1 MERLQK
7 ERESNKRSDVPT
19 KQPSTFANS
28 SPEGF
33 RAKSKPAA
41 NDAGYDPMALVKS
54 RVAPSESDPSVKKS
68 GSGPTVRRRYYS
80 SSDDDDDD
88 DDGQSSG
95 VRTGAGNAG
104 NSGEK
109 FLSKLE
115 SFNSDFWKDCETKDR
130 RKSSESFANQHSNF
144 QVITF
149 VKKSKILGHTKAI
162 PGMCEW
168 DRYGLYQ
175 IGHIFRYINFHIV
188 SVISGAFDRYRRT
201 TDISGI
207 DQYDK

>member
-88 DDGQSSG
+88 GQSSG

-130 RKSSESFANQHSNF
+130 RKSSDSVPRKQTNF
-144 QVITF
+144 QV
-149 VKKSKILGHTKAI
+149 L
-162 PGMCEW
+162 
-168 DRYGLYQ
+168 L
-175 IGHIFRYINFHIV
+175 
-188 SVISGAFDRYRRT
+188 FD
-201 TDISGI
+201 
-207 DQYDK
+207 